1 MIPAGLAAIVLVFF
15 VGAAALF
22 WIDQLEAVR
31 AEKAYWRERDDR
43 PEQYDWAEDPD
54 L

>member
-22 WIDQLEAVR
+22 WIDQLEAIK
-31 AEKAYWRERDDR
+31 AEKAYWREREHR
-43 PEQYDWAEDPD
+43 PELYDWEKD